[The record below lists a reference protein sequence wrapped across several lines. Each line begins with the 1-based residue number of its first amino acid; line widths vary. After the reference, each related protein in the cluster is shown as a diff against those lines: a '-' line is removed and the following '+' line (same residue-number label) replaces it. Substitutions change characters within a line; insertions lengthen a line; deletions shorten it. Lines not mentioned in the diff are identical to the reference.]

1 MKKIICLIITV
12 AFCFTL
18 CGCCREVYIVK
29 CNIQKEADNFNVCR
43 RLTVMN
49 ARTDTVMLQLE
60 GRFSLQNNSENELV
74 IVLETEKDTYRQDYI
89 YLTDNVLYVVEDIDE
104 SDVSPYHYEL
114 NFLPQM
120 IPLTEITMNK

>member
-1 MKKIICLIITV
+1 MKKIICLFLTIV
-12 AFCFTL
+12 CCFTL
-18 CGCCREVYIVK
+18 CGCREVYRVQY
-29 CNIQKEADNFNVCR
+29 NIQKEADNFNVCR

-60 GRFSLQNNSENELV
+60 GRFSLQNNTSNELV
-74 IVLETEKDTYRQDYI
+74 IVLETDKDTYRQDYI
-89 YLTDNVLYVVEDIDE
+89 YLTDNVLYVVENIDE

-120 IPLTEITMNK
+120 IPLTTITVNK

>member
-1 MKKIICLIITV
+1 
-12 AFCFTL
+12 
-18 CGCCREVYIVK
+18 
-29 CNIQKEADNFNVCR
+29 
-43 RLTVMN
+43 MN
-49 ARTDTVMLQLE
+49 ARTDTVVLQLE
-60 GRFSLQNNSENELV
+60 GRFSLQNNSSNELV
-74 IVLETEKDTYRQDYI
+74 IVLETGNDTYRQDYI